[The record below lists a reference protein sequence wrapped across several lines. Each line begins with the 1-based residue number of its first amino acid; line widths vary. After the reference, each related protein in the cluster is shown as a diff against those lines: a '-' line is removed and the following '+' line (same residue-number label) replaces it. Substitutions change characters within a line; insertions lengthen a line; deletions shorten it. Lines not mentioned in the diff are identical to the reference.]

1 MKAQPQAPFD
11 TTRPPLARR
20 RECFRK
26 LSAKQAVLH
35 CYLVSLSFERG
46 SREMGCLTYLLRGAV
61 TPSTPN
67 FIKCA
72 SATGRGV
79 VEQ

>member
-1 MKAQPQAPFD
+1 
-11 TTRPPLARR
+11 
-20 RECFRK
+20 
-26 LSAKQAVLH
+26 
-35 CYLVSLSFERG
+35 
-46 SREMGCLTYLLRGAV
+46 MGCLTYLLRGAV